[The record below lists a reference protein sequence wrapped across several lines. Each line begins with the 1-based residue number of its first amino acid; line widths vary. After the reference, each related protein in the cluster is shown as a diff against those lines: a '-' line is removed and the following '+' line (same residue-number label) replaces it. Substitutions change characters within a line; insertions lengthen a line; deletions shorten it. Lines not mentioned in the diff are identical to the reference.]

1 MKGLIYL
8 DLGWFGEGGGDGG
21 ASAGAAA
28 DTGSGQGDALE
39 AAIPAAP
46 TRRQKDAY
54 ANVVFGKQASSG
66 EQTDASATVGTQ
78 EEKPTEKPAEESPED
93 RQKAYT
99 ELVRGKYKDL
109 FTQDTQRIIN
119 QRFKET
125 KQTEAQLQKQ
135 SAVLD
140 ILMAKYNA
148 KDLDGLKESIENDD
162 RMWEDAADEAGM
174 TVKQYKEFTRLQREN
189 REYLAKEQEL
199 ETQRKADEIMN
210 QWNQEAEALRQKF
223 PQFDL
228 NAECQNPQFTNMLR
242 HGTPVEVA
250 YKAIHLDE
258 IVTEAMKT
266 TAQAA
271 EKRVVD
277 NVRAKG
283 TRPVENGLS
292 SQSTF
297 TVKSDVTKLT
307 KADREEIARR
317 VSRGER
323 ISF

>member
-1 MKGLIYL
+1 MLNIFW
-8 DLGWFGEGGGDGG
+8 DLRMFGEGAAAGDGAG
-21 ASAGAAA
+21 NGAAA
-28 DTGSGQGDALE
+28 SDGSSQGE
-39 AAIPAAP
+39 AAQAAPTAVP

-54 ANVVFGKQASSG
+54 ANVVFGKQAISE
-66 EQTDASATVGTQ
+66 EQTEASATVGTQ
-78 EEKPTEKPAEESPED
+78 EPKPEEPAETPED
-93 RQKAYT
+93 RQKAYND
-99 ELVRGKYKDL
+99 LVRGKYKDL

-125 KQTEAQLQKQ
+125 KQTEAKLQKQ
-135 SAVLD
+135 NEVLD
-140 ILMAKYNA
+140 ILMSKYNA
-148 KDLDGLKESIENDD
+148 KDLDGLKQSIENDD
-162 RMWEDAADEAGM
+162 ALWEQAADDAGM
-174 TVKQYKEFTRLQREN
+174 TVKQYKEYSRLQREN
-189 REYLAKEQEL
+189 REYLAREQEL
-199 ETQRKADEIMN
+199 ETQRKADEIMA
-210 QWNQEAEALRQKF
+210 QWNEEAEALKQKF
-223 PQFDL
+223 PKFDL
-228 NAECQNPQFTNMLR
+228 AVESQNPQFTNMLR

-258 IVTEAMKT
+258 IVTDAMKT

-283 TRPVENGLS
+283 ARPIENGLS

-297 TVKSDVTKLT
+297 TVKNDVTKLT

-317 VSRGER
+317 VARGER